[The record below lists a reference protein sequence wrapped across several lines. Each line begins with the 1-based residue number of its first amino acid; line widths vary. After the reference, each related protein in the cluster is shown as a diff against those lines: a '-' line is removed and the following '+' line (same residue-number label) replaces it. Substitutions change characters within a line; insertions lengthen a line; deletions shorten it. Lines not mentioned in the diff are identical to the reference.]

1 MYNLLELFI
10 IPFKTEN
17 NINFIYLPYYKNLQ
31 LVFKTFYLNA
41 IDALQ
46 VRLKYKYKIQL
57 VLLVIKTGNTCI

>member
-17 NINFIYLPYYKNLQ
+17 NINFIYLPYYKNLH